1 MSISFNK
8 KQILFFTLLLLASF
22 IFAKNSPQTKN
33 KVDLGGKAIWL
44 WKDLPSIKK
53 IKSVMYY
60 HPACKELEQAELE
73 LSALDSSQR
82 GHSALGQA
90 EQVLSELEPAGLNQS
105 ADKKNQNT
113 GSDKRNG
120 AKLKNGTAAVIICPG
135 GSYHHLGLYNEG
147 FKSAQ
152 WFSQRGV
159 AAFTLRYRTAEDG
172 NHYPAM
178 LQDLQ
183 RAIQLVKENAD
194 EFGIDPEKVGIIGY
208 SAGGHLVTMGG
219 AFWQSHNEL
228 KKLGIEHSVSL
239 KPAFVIPVYPV
250 VSMQDDIAHRWSRKS
265 LLGTNQSQER
275 KDEFSMEKQIPADM
289 SPTYIVVAKDDNVVD
304 YHNSLVLYQA
314 LQAQNIKCHL
324 EIYEWGKHG
333 FGMLN
338 GPFMKAFHWNEKV
351 WLWLEENK
359 LL

>member
-1 MSISFNK
+1 MKISFNK
-8 KQILFFTLLLLASF
+8 KQIIFFTSLLLTSF
-22 IFAKNSPQTKN
+22 IFANNNVETKN
-33 KVDLGGKAIWL
+33 RRDLGGKAIWL
-44 WKDLPSIKK
+44 WKDIPSMKK

-60 HPACKELEQAELE
+60 HPAY
-73 LSALDSSQR
+73 
-82 GHSALGQA
+82 
-90 EQVLSELEPAGLNQS
+90 
-105 ADKKNQNT
+105 KNQ
-113 GSDKRNG
+113 G
-120 AKLKNGTAAVIICPG
+120 AAVIICPG

-219 AFWQSHNEL
+219 AFWQSHDEL

-304 YHNSLVLYQA
+304 YHNSLGLYQA
-314 LQAQNIKCHL
+314 LEAQKINCHL
-324 EIYEWGKHG
+324 ELYEWGKHG

-351 WLWLEENK
+351 WLWLEENQ